1 MTFANPAFLWGLLA
15 ILIPVAIH
23 LFNFHR
29 YRTVYF
35 SNVDRLAELHTES
48 RRSRQMQRWLLLA
61 LRILAVVFL
70 VFAFARPVIPNRNS
84 TVRGGATAVSVYID
98 NTYSMESAASEG
110 SLIDEAVRKAREIVS
125 AHAIGDRYQL
135 MTSDLS
141 GIQMRWLSRDEF
153 LEALDD
159 IKPSP
164 ASPRMSDAVR
174 RQLDFMGQSGAANR
188 YAYVVSDFQRDGSD
202 LDALPADSL
211 ASVTLV
217 PLQGV
222 ETDNL
227 FIDTIQLDAP
237 AYFAGGSVSVKVTV
251 RNSGTRDAERVP
263 LKLSV
268 NGHERAVSTV
278 DVPAGGSAQATMHFA
293 INTTGWL
300 DGCANIEDYPI
311 TFDDSY
317 FFTLRVGDRINM
329 LEVYGSTPNESLQ
342 RLFADDSIVDMR
354 TTAHLPASLDS
365 LDFIVLDEVA
375 SMPSGEVQLLAA
387 WVADGGTLLA
397 VPSADRPIPSELLAV
412 LHAPQKA
419 RWNTATLR
427 ARSIDYANSLYRNVF
442 SAISEDMEMPVVHG
456 HYLHDAAA
464 SLSQPLIT
472 LADGSDLLSVTPCG
486 KGRLYLMTTP
496 LRSEYTDFVGQ
507 ALFVPTLYNMALY
520 SRPLPPPAYTLG
532 SNDPIALSGTYDP
545 TTPLSLTLNTEHLT
559 LNTIPDL
566 RRVGNRTIMVLHGEI
581 TEGGIYTLADEH
593 LAFNSPRRESKMSF
607 FTPQEVADAIDGRPG
622 YSVIAN
628 TSRHLGDT
636 LRSRDSGRQLWRLCI
651 ILALLALAAETLLLK
666 LNKRTP
672 SITHNL

>member
-15 ILIPVAIH
+15 VLIPIAIH

-48 RRSRQMQRWLLLA
+48 RRSSQMRRLLLLA
-61 LRILAVVFL
+61 FRILAVVFL
-70 VFAFARPVIPNRNS
+70 VLAFARPVIPNRNS
-84 TVRGGATAVSVYID
+84 TMRGGTTVVSVYLD
-98 NTYSMESAASEG
+98 NTYSMESASSEG
-110 SLIDEAVRKAREIVS
+110 SLIDESVRKAREIVS

-135 MTSDLS
+135 LTSDLN

-153 LEALDD
+153 LEVLDD
-159 IKPSP
+159 VKPSP
-164 ASPRMSDAVR
+164 ASPRLSDAVR
-174 RQLDFMGQSGAANR
+174 RQLDFMRQSGAANR
-188 YAYVVSDFQRDGSD
+188 YAYVISDFQRAGSD
-202 LDALPADSL
+202 LDALPTDSI
-211 ASVTLV
+211 ATVTLV

-227 FIDTIQLDAP
+227 FIDTLQLDAP
-237 AYFAGGSVSVKVTV
+237 AYFAGGNVSVKVTV

-268 NGHERAVSTV
+268 NGHERAISTI
-278 DVPAGGSAQATMHFA
+278 DVQAGGTAQSVMRFA
-293 INTTGWL
+293 IDAKGWL
-300 DGCANIEDYPI
+300 DGNVTIEDYPV

-317 FFTLRVGDRINM
+317 FFTFRVNDRINM
-329 LEVYGSTPNESLQ
+329 LEVHSGTPNESLQ
-342 RLFADDSIVDMR
+342 RLFADDSVVDLH
-354 TTAHLPASLDS
+354 TTTHLPASLDDI
-365 LDFIVLDEVA
+365 DFIVLNEMA
-375 SMPSGEVQLLAA
+375 AMPSGEVQLLAE
-387 WVADGGTLLA
+387 WVDNGGTLLA
-397 VPSADRPIPSELLAV
+397 VPGADRPVPAALLDA
-412 LHAPQKA
+412 LHAPQ
-419 RWNTATLR
+419 NTHWSNATLR

-442 SAISEDMEMPVVHG
+442 SATDEDMEMPVVQG
-456 HYLHDAAA
+456 HYTHAA
-464 SLSQPLIT
+464 STALSQTIIE

-496 LRSEYTDFVGQ
+496 LRSEFTDFVGQ

-532 SNDPIALSGTYDP
+532 DTEPIVLVDTYDP
-545 TTPLSLTLNTEHLT
+545 DNPPSLTLNTEHLT

-566 RRVGNRTIMVLHGEI
+566 RHVGNRHMMVLHGEL

-593 LAFNSPRRESKMSF
+593 LAFNSPRRESEMSF
-607 FTPQEVADAIDGRPG
+607 FTPEEVAEAIKNHSG

-628 TSRHLGDT
+628 ASRHLGDE
-636 LRSRDSGRQLWRLCI
+636 LRARDSGRQLWRLCI
-651 ILALLALAAETLLLK
+651 ILALLALAAETVLLK

-672 SITHNL
+672 SITQNL